1 MGIFGDRKSDAESD
15 IDSFLAQK
23 ILLPQTFMQVNEG
36 EQHIRIYGDSKF
48 ALVRQE
54 LLTISSLAGQGFWQ
68 GKVFL
73 KCRHAIDD
81 RAVPSLLFDVLY
93 DGKIIGQI
101 TEFDSV
107 ARNVLNFEIDQKYV
121 ARAVI
126 RADLI
131 GNLVHLFVDPQN
143 RIS

>member
-1 MGIFGDRKSDAESD
+1 MSIFGARKSDAESD
-15 IDSFLAQK
+15 IDSFLSQK
-23 ILLPQTFMQVNEG
+23 IILPQTFMQVNEG
-36 EQHIRIYGDSKF
+36 EHHIRIYGDSKY
-48 ALVRQE
+48 AQIRQE

-68 GKVFL
+68 GKIFL
-73 KCRHAIDD
+73 KCRHSIDD
-81 RAVPSLLFDVLY
+81 RVVPSLLFDVLF

-107 ARNVLNFEIDQKYV
+107 ARSVLNFEVDQKYV

-131 GNLVHLFVDPQN
+131 GNLIHLFVNPDN
-143 RIS
+143 AI